1 MIQIACTPEEFQTKA
16 AELAEQ
22 QGIAI
27 TGHLG
32 TIEKMGVKA
41 SYRYENGLLTIN
53 ILEKPMFLT
62 EAMCEN
68 ALRSML

>member
-1 MIQIACTPEEFQTKA
+1 MIQIPLTPEEFQSKA
-16 AELAEQ
+16 NQLAEQ

-27 TGHLG
+27 AGTEG
-32 TIEKMGVKA
+32 TIEKMGVTA
-41 SYRYENGLLTIN
+41 SYRYENGLLTIH
-53 ILEKPMFLT
+53 ILQKPMFLT

>member
-16 AELAEQ
+16 AQLAEQ

-27 TGHLG
+27 TGHQG

-41 SYRYENGLLTIN
+41 NYLYENGLLTIN
-53 ILEKPMFLT
+53 ILEKPFFLS
-62 EAMCEN
+62 EDMCEKQ
-68 ALRSML
+68 LRAWL

>member
-16 AELAEQ
+16 AQLAEQ

-27 TGHLG
+27 TGHQG

-41 SYRYENGLLTIN
+41 SYLFQDGLLTIT
-53 ILEKPMFLT
+53 ILDKPFFLS
-62 EAMCEN
+62 EDMCEKQ
-68 ALRSML
+68 LRAWL